1 MAPPSRPFQTE
12 SYPEHGVSKFVMVF
26 FAAVACIQ
34 LIKPL
39 GWPGLKQRR
48 DAWKL
53 VMAGFMAV
61 VVSIGIRMAT
71 TPEPSPAE
79 TGGEKNQIGSKLH

>member
-1 MAPPSRPFQTE
+1 MA
-12 SYPEHGVSKFVMVF
+12 KFVMVLF
-26 FAAVACIQ
+26 TAVACIQ
-34 LIKPL
+34 LIKPI

-61 VVSIGIRMAT
+61 VVLIGIRLAT
-71 TPEPSPAE
+71 DLEPPPPEPGGENSQ
-79 TGGEKNQIGSKLH
+79 TGGKSR

>member
-1 MAPPSRPFQTE
+1 MA
-12 SYPEHGVSKFVMVF
+12 KFVMVF

-34 LIKPL
+34 LIKPI

-53 VMAGFMAV
+53 VLAGFMAV
-61 VVSIGIRMAT
+61 VVMKQVR
-71 TPEPSPAE
+71 
-79 TGGEKNQIGSKLH
+79 

>member
-1 MAPPSRPFQTE
+1 M
-12 SYPEHGVSKFVMVF
+12 GKIVMVF

-34 LIKPL
+34 LIKPI

-53 VMAGFMAV
+53 VIAGLVAV
-61 VVSIGIRMAT
+61 VVLIGIRQ
-71 TPEPSPAE
+71 S
-79 TGGEKNQIGSKLH
+79 TGP

>member
-1 MAPPSRPFQTE
+1 MT
-12 SYPEHGVSKFVMVF
+12 KFVMVF

-34 LIKPL
+34 LIKPI

-61 VVSIGIRMAT
+61 VVAIGIRLAT
-71 TPEPSPAE
+71 DPKPSPAK
-79 TGGEKNQIGSKLH
+79 TGGENSQTGGKLH

>member
-1 MAPPSRPFQTE
+1 M
-12 SYPEHGVSKFVMVF
+12 GKIVMVF

-34 LIKPL
+34 LIKPI

-53 VMAGFMAV
+53 VIAGFVAV
-61 VVSIGIRMAT
+61 VVLIGIRQT
-71 TPEPSPAE
+71 TDPEPSSTKP
-79 TGGEKNQIGSKLH
+79 GGENSQTGEKLR

>member
-1 MAPPSRPFQTE
+1 MA
-12 SYPEHGVSKFVMVF
+12 KFVMVF

-34 LIKPL
+34 LIKPI

-61 VVSIGIRMAT
+61 LVVIGIRYAT
-71 TPEPSPAE
+71 GPEPSPPKTDAGNSQ
-79 TGGEKNQIGSKLH
+79 TRGKSIGYVSHQAGMLASSRA

>member
-1 MAPPSRPFQTE
+1 MA
-12 SYPEHGVSKFVMVF
+12 KIVMVF

-34 LIKPL
+34 LIKPI

-53 VMAGFMAV
+53 VIAGFMAV
-61 VVSIGIRMAT
+61 VVLIGIRIAT
-71 TPEPSPAE
+71 GPEPSPPKP
-79 TGGEKNQIGSKLH
+79 GGENTQTGVKSR

>member
-1 MAPPSRPFQTE
+1 MA
-12 SYPEHGVSKFVMVF
+12 KIVMVF

-34 LIKPL
+34 LIKPI

-53 VMAGFMAV
+53 VIAGFMAIV
-61 VVSIGIRMAT
+61 VLIGIRTAT
-71 TPEPSPAE
+71 GPEPSPPK
-79 TGGEKNQIGSKLH
+79 TGGENTQTGVKSR

>member
-1 MAPPSRPFQTE
+1 VA
-12 SYPEHGVSKFVMVF
+12 KIVMVF

-34 LIKPL
+34 LIKPI

-53 VMAGFMAV
+53 VMAGLMAV
-61 VVSIGIRMAT
+61 VVLIGIRLAT
-71 TPEPSPAE
+71 DLEPPPPKPGGENSQ
-79 TGGEKNQIGSKLH
+79 TGGKSR

>member
-1 MAPPSRPFQTE
+1 MT
-12 SYPEHGVSKFVMVF
+12 KFVMVF

-34 LIKPL
+34 LIKPI

-61 VVSIGIRMAT
+61 IVLIGIRLT
-71 TPEPSPAE
+71 SDPEPSPAT
-79 TGGEKNQIGSKLH
+79 TGGGKEQVGGKLH

>member
-1 MAPPSRPFQTE
+1 M
-12 SYPEHGVSKFVMVF
+12 GKIVMVF

-34 LIKPL
+34 LIKPI

-53 VMAGFMAV
+53 IVAGIVAFV
-61 VVSIGIRMAT
+61 LLIGIRQAT
-71 TPEPSPAE
+71 SSELPRQKP
-79 TGGEKNQIGSKLH
+79 GGENSQTGEKSRWLGQPAG

>member
-1 MAPPSRPFQTE
+1 MA
-12 SYPEHGVSKFVMVF
+12 KIVMVF

-34 LIKPL
+34 LIKPI

-61 VVSIGIRMAT
+61 VVLIGIRTAT
-71 TPEPSPAE
+71 GPEPSPLKP
-79 TGGEKNQIGSKLH
+79 GGENTQTGVKSR

>member
-1 MAPPSRPFQTE
+1 MA
-12 SYPEHGVSKFVMVF
+12 KIVMVF

-34 LIKPL
+34 LIKPI

-61 VVSIGIRMAT
+61 VVLIGIRLNT
-71 TPEPSPAE
+71 DPEPSPPKPSGE
-79 TGGEKNQIGSKLH
+79 NSQTGGKSR

>member
-1 MAPPSRPFQTE
+1 MA
-12 SYPEHGVSKFVMVF
+12 KFVMVF

-34 LIKPL
+34 LIKPI

-53 VMAGFMAV
+53 VTAGFMAV
-61 VVSIGIRMAT
+61 VVLIGIRLAT
-71 TPEPSPAE
+71 DPEPSPPKPGGE
-79 TGGEKNQIGSKLH
+79 NSQTGGKSR

>member
-1 MAPPSRPFQTE
+1 VA
-12 SYPEHGVSKFVMVF
+12 KFVMVF

-34 LIKPL
+34 LIKPI

-53 VMAGFMAV
+53 VLAGFMAV
-61 VVSIGIRMAT
+61 VVLIGIRLASDL
-71 TPEPSPAE
+71 EPSPPKSGGE
-79 TGGEKNQIGSKLH
+79 NSQTGGKSR

>member
-1 MAPPSRPFQTE
+1 
-12 SYPEHGVSKFVMVF
+12 MVF

-34 LIKPL
+34 LIKPI

-53 VMAGFMAV
+53 VIAGFVAV
-61 VVSIGIRMAT
+61 VVLIGIRQT
-71 TPEPSPAE
+71 TGQEPSPPKPAGE
-79 TGGEKNQIGSKLH
+79 TSQTAQ

>member
-1 MAPPSRPFQTE
+1 MT
-12 SYPEHGVSKFVMVF
+12 KFVMVF

-34 LIKPL
+34 LIKPI

-61 VVSIGIRMAT
+61 VVLIGIRLNT
-71 TPEPSPAE
+71 DPEPSPPLE
-79 TGGEKNQIGSKLH
+79 HRPG

>member
-1 MAPPSRPFQTE
+1 MT
-12 SYPEHGVSKFVMVF
+12 KFVMVF

-34 LIKPL
+34 FIKPI
-39 GWPGLKQRR
+39 GWPGLTQRR

-61 VVSIGIRMAT
+61 VVVIGLRLAT
-71 TPEPSPAE
+71 DPKPTPPKIDGKISQ
-79 TGGEKNQIGSKLH
+79 TGGKSH